1 MALTQE
7 EIADID
13 KKLHSDDEQPPKGE
27 SSTSAALSNG
37 LKAALVAGGLLGAG
51 FLLWRWREGSRA
63 DDEAKVLAELEA
75 HAAPPQL
82 AQGGAPVA
90 HCSCGSQ
97 PDAFIEALRSQ
108 HDDLRDQ
115 VLRRIRS

>member
-1 MALTQE
+1 MALTQD
-7 EIADID
+7 EIDAIQKD
-13 KKLHSDDEQPPKGE
+13 LHKNDGEQPPRGE
-27 SSTSAALSNG
+27 APSFLSNG

-63 DDEAKVLAELEA
+63 DDDAKVLAELEA

-97 PDAFIEALRSQ
+97 PDAFLEALRGQ
-108 HDDLRDQ
+108 HDDLREQ